1 MTTTY
6 DCIATATTSATTSS
20 ITFSSIPS
28 TYTDLVLVINNAP
41 VNATS
46 FVGMRFNGDTNSNYG
61 STRLYGYSDGSA
73 QSDKGG
79 NRDSMLVGTVTPS
92 GSQLTVCHILNYAN
106 TTTFK
111 TVLSRDNTTNLRVG
125 LLASSWFKSTP
136 EAINSITLLVP
147 DSSGWTANSTFTLYG
162 IKAE

>member
-6 DCIATATTSATTSS
+6 DCIATETTSATTSS

-28 TYTDLVLVINNAP
+28 TYTDLVLVINNAA
-41 VNATS
+41 VNTVS
-46 FVGMRFNGDTNSNYG
+46 YVGMRFNGDTANNYG
-61 STRLYGYSDGSA
+61 STRLYGVGGTTYSDAS
-73 QSDKGG
+73 G
-79 NRDSMLVGTVTPS
+79 NRGEMLVGTATAS
-92 GSQLTVCHILNYAN
+92 GSQLTVCHIFNYTN

-111 TVLSRDNTTNLRVG
+111 TVLSRDNTTSLRVG
-125 LLASSWFKSTP
+125 LLACSWFKSTP

-147 DSSGWTANSTFTLYG
+147 DSSGWTADSTFALYG